1 MKKKNTKKIYVC
13 CCHGAR
19 VQKIPPATE
28 EMFTKYLDPSKWGN
42 VQCLKK
48 NTMEESE
55 DWEIEEE

>member
-1 MKKKNTKKIYVC
+1 
-13 CCHGAR
+13 